1 MDKTVFKEVLIVFCA
16 ASIISLG
23 SISAIADDFFS
34 DDYIKSADYI
44 MKSAKVGNCT
54 LATLVGKAEKAAQG
68 IAVEVEIEESDSE
81 KNYVEIDVLRQ
92 KDIVQVQ
99 CSLITGEIV
108 EISQP
113 EFMSSL
119 LERVCNYYD
128 SIKDDQLGMEQ
139 AIRQAELTTC
149 STAYR
154 AEFENIDGVLYYQI
168 HLFTPQRA
176 IMVMLDPESGR
187 VISHRDIER
196 RDNDD
201 R

>member
-1 MDKTVFKEVLIVFCA
+1 MSKKILKEMLIVTCA
-16 ASIISLG
+16 VTTLSFG
-23 SISAIADDFFS
+23 AITATANDFGS

-44 MKSAKVGNCT
+44 MKSAKIGNCT

-68 IAVEVEIEESDSE
+68 IAIEVEIEESDSE
-81 KNYVEIDVLRQ
+81 KHYVEIDILRQ

-99 CSLITGEIV
+99 CSLITGEILD
-108 EISQP
+108 ISQP
-113 EFMSSL
+113 EFMPSL
-119 LERVCNYYD
+119 LERFCNYYD
-128 SIKDDQLGMEQ
+128 SIKDDQLSMEQ

-168 HLFTPQRA
+168 HLFTPQRT

-187 VISHRDIER
+187 VLSHRDIER
-196 RDNDD
+196 RDDDD